1 MMKIYDTSG
10 NELERDEIDFSTGR
24 LLQGDE
30 EDTLVFTTW
39 VELPDENSSVETN
52 PTIEDRV
59 GAIETALEELLLQ
72 SGGLANV

>member
-30 EDTLVFTTW
+30 KDTLVFTTW
-39 VELPDENSSVETN
+39 EELPDENSSVETN

-72 SGGLANV
+72 

>member
-10 NELERDEIDFSTGR
+10 NELERDEIDFSQGR

-30 EDTLVFTTW
+30 EETLIFTTW
-39 VELPDENSSVETN
+39 EELPDDNSKININ
-52 PTIEDRV
+52 PTIEDRI

-72 SGGLANV
+72 

>member
-1 MMKIYDTSG
+1 MKIYDTSG

-30 EDTLVFTTW
+30 EDTLVFATW
-39 VELPDENSSVETN
+39 EELPNENSSVEAN

-59 GAIETALEELLLQ
+59 GALETALEELLLQ
-72 SGGLANV
+72 

>member
-1 MMKIYDTSG
+1 MKIYDTSG

-72 SGGLANV
+72 

>member
-39 VELPDENSSVETN
+39 EELPDENSSVETN

-72 SGGLANV
+72 

>member
-10 NELERDEIDFSTGR
+10 NELERDEIDFSQGR

-30 EDTLVFTTW
+30 EETLIFTTW
-39 VELPDENSSVETN
+39 EELPDNNSEININ
-52 PTIEDRV
+52 PTIEDRI

-72 SGGLANV
+72 

>member
-1 MMKIYDTSG
+1 MKIYDTSG

-24 LLQGDE
+24 LLQGNE

-39 VELPDENSSVETN
+39 EELPDENSSVETN

-72 SGGLANV
+72 

>member
-24 LLQGDE
+24 LLQGNE

-39 VELPDENSSVETN
+39 EELPDENSSVETN

-72 SGGLANV
+72 

>member
-1 MMKIYDTSG
+1 MKIYDTSG

-39 VELPDENSSVETN
+39 EELPDENSSVETN

-72 SGGLANV
+72 